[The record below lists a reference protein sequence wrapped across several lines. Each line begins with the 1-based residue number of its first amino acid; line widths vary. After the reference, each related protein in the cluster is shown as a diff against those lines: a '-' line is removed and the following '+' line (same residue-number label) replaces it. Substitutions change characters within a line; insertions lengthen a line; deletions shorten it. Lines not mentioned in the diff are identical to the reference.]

1 MTPIKMIGYPIGA
14 AVGASILMFFI
25 GMCAFGF
32 HLAQWSEGQGRVVGI
47 VGTIAGIVAAIIG
60 FRATVRAD
68 HREHR

>member
-32 HLAQWSEGQGRVVGI
+32 HLAQWSEGQGRVVG
-47 VGTIAGIVAAIIG
+47 TIAGIGAAIIG
-60 FRATVRAD
+60 FRAAVRAD